1 MAKLV
6 LKDVNIV
13 FNGTDISS
21 NVASC
26 TLSTSAAEVP
36 TTAFG
41 SSSVTRVSGLI
52 DNSVTFSIHN
62 DYNAIDGLFFPLVG
76 STAVT
81 CVIKP
86 NGTAA
91 ASSAN
96 PSYTFSV
103 LVTEWQVVNGAVGE
117 LATADVTLPIS
128 GAITKSVG
136 A

>member
-6 LKDVNIV
+6 LKDANIV
-13 FNGTDISS
+13 FNGTDISA
-21 NVASC
+21 NVASV

-41 SSSVTRVSGLI
+41 SSAITRVSGLI

-96 PSYTFSV
+96 PSYTFQA
-103 LVTEWQVVNGAVGE
+103 LVVEWQPINGAVGE
-117 LATADVTLPIS
+117 LATADITLPIS

>member
-6 LKDVNIV
+6 LKDANIV
-13 FNGTDISS
+13 FNGTDISA
-21 NVASC
+21 NVASV
-26 TLSTSAAEVP
+26 TLSTTAAEVS

-41 SSSVTRVSGLI
+41 STAQTRVSGLI

-62 DYNAIDGLFFPLVG
+62 DYNAIYGLFFPLVG
-76 STAVT
+76 STAGTV
-81 CVIKP
+81 VVKP

-96 PSYTFSV
+96 PSYTFSA
-103 LVTEWQVVNGAVGE
+103 LVTEWSPVNGAVGE

-128 GAITKSVG
+128 GAITKAV

>member
-6 LKDVNIV
+6 LKDVNVV

-26 TLSTSAAEVP
+26 SLSTSASEVA

-41 SSSVTRVSGLI
+41 SSAVTRVSGLI

-81 CVIKP
+81 MVVKP
-86 NGTAA
+86 NGTAV
-91 ASSAN
+91 ASTAN

-103 LVTEWQVVNGAVGE
+103 LVTEWTPVNGAVGD
-117 LATADVTLPIS
+117 LATADVTFPIS
-128 GAITKSVG
+128 GAITKAVS
-136 A
+136 

>member
-6 LKDVNIV
+6 LKDANIV
-13 FNGTDISS
+13 FNGTDISA
-21 NVASC
+21 NVASV
-26 TLSTSAAEVP
+26 TLSTTAAEVA

-41 SSSVTRVSGLI
+41 SSAVTRVSGLI

-96 PSYTFSV
+96 PSYTFQA
-103 LVTEWQVVNGAVGE
+103 LVVEWQPINGAVGE
-117 LATADVTLPIS
+117 LATADITLPIS
-128 GAITKSVG
+128 GAITKSIG